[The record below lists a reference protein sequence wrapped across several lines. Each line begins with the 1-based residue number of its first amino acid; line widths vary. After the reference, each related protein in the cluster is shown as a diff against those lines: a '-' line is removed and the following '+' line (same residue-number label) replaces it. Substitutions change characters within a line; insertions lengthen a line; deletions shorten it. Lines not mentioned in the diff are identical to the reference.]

1 MEEEPLKRRLTGLS
15 LFLIAIVGCAA
26 DEQPSATTATQEPG
40 NAMEVVADIEQ
51 RRMQLPRTVIDYDR
65 TLLNPQEQQILAKLV
80 EASRHMDAIFYRQV
94 SEKNPAWLE
103 QLRAG
108 GTSPGLAYFE
118 NMKGPWDRLD
128 EDAPFIAVGAK
139 PAGAGFYPGDL
150 TKEEFEGWIARN
162 PGDKESFQGLFT
174 VIRREGDRLVAIPY
188 STYYREQ
195 LEPAGKLLTEA
206 AALTG
211 NASLRNYLT
220 KLVASFSSNNYFE
233 SDLAWMDLDSDIEVI
248 IGPYEVYEDKLFN
261 YKASFESFITVV
273 DRPETEKLALYS
285 RHMPAME
292 RNLPIP
298 DEHKNPNRGT
308 DSPIRVVQ
316 EVFTAGDARRGVQTA
331 AFNLPNDEKVREAKG
346 SKMVLL
352 KNVMEAKFRQSGQPI
367 AARVLDSSQLNLVS
381 FDAFFNHVLFHELS
395 HGVGPGL
402 ITPPGGGERIDT
414 RLLLKN
420 HYSTIEEAKADVLG
434 LWNLMYAMD
443 EKLLTSFD
451 RQTMYATNV
460 GVMFRSLR
468 FGIDSAHGRANAIQ
482 WNWFREK
489 GGIEPS
495 SDGRFRVDFAKMAE
509 ATRSL
514 ANELLMIEATG
525 DFARADRLVAKYGIS
540 STEMKEVI
548 SRLEDIPVD
557 IEPVFAGAG
566 ETH

>member
-1 MEEEPLKRRLTGLS
+1 M
-15 LFLIAIVGCAA
+15 
-26 DEQPSATTATQEPG
+26 D
-40 NAMEVVADIEQ
+40 VVADIEQ
-51 RRMQLPRTVIDYDR
+51 RRKQLPKTVIDYDR
-65 TLLNPQEQQILAKLV
+65 SLLNPQEQQVLAKLI

-94 SEKNPAWLE
+94 SEKNPGWHE

-108 GTSPGLAYFE
+108 GPSPGLAYFE

-128 EDAPFIAVGAK
+128 EDAPFIAVGPK
-139 PAGAGFYPGDL
+139 PAGAGFYPEDL
-150 TKEEFEGWIARN
+150 TKEELEAWIAAN

-188 STYYREQ
+188 STHYREH

-233 SDLAWMDLDSDIEVI
+233 SDLAWMDLDSGIEVI

-273 DRPETEKLALYS
+273 DKPETEKLALYS
-285 RHMPAME
+285 QHMPAME

-367 AARVLDSSQLNLVS
+367 AARVLDTSQLNLVT

-402 ITPPGGGERIDT
+402 ITPPGGGARIDT

-443 EKLLTSFD
+443 EKLMTAFD
-451 RQTMYATNV
+451 RQTMFATNA

-468 FGIDSAHGRANAIQ
+468 FGIDSAHGKGNAIQ

-489 GGIEPS
+489 GGIVPS
-495 SDGRFRVDFAKMAE
+495 SDGRFRVDFAEMEE

-525 DFARADRLVAKYGIS
+525 DFARAGRLVSKYGIAS
-540 STEMKEVI
+540 AEMKEVI

-566 ETH
+566 ETP

>member
-1 MEEEPLKRRLTGLS
+1 MKVRL
-15 LFLIAIVGCAA
+15 AITIILLMSILGCRAA
-26 DEQPSATTATQEPG
+26 EQPEATTATQETQG
-40 NAMEVVADIEQ
+40 ALEVVPDIEQ
-51 RRMQLPRTVIDYDR
+51 RRSQLPRTVIDYDR
-65 TLLNPQEQQILAKLV
+65 NLLDSREQQALAKLI
-80 EASRHMDAIFYRQV
+80 EASRYMDAIFYRQV
-94 SEKNPAWLE
+94 SERNPAWHE
-103 QLRAG
+103 QLLAAG
-108 GTSPGLAYFE
+108 SSPALAYFE
-118 NMKGPWDRLD
+118 NMKGPWDRLK
-128 EDAPFIAVGAK
+128 ENEPFLSVGPK
-139 PAGAGFYPGDL
+139 PAGAGFYPEDL
-150 TKEEFEGWIARN
+150 TKEELEAWIAAN

-188 STYYREQ
+188 STYYKEH
-195 LEPAGKLLTEA
+195 LDPAGKLLTEA

-220 KLVASFSSNNYFE
+220 KLVASFSSNDYFE
-233 SDLAWMDLDSDIEVI
+233 SDLAWMDLDSDLEVI
-248 IGPYEVYEDKLFN
+248 IGPYEVYEDNLFN

-273 DRPETEKLALYS
+273 DKPETEKLALYS
-285 RHMPAME
+285 SHMPAME

-367 AARVLDSSQLNLVS
+367 AARVLDSSQIDLVT

-402 ITPPGGGERIDT
+402 ITAPDGKRVET
-414 RLLLKN
+414 RLLLQN
-420 HYSTIEEAKADVLG
+420 LYSTIEEAKADVLS

-443 EKLLTSFD
+443 EGLVTAFD
-451 RQTMYATNV
+451 RETMFATNA
-460 GVMFRSLR
+460 GVMYRSLR
-468 FGIDSAHGRANAIQ
+468 FGIDSAHGRGNAIQ

-489 GGIEPS
+489 GGIVPAG
-495 SDGRFRVDFAKMAE
+495 DGRFRVDFARMEE

-525 DFARADRLVAKYGIS
+525 DFARAERLVNKYGIAS
-540 STEMKEVI
+540 PEMKEVI
-548 SRLEDIPVD
+548 ARLEDIPVD

-566 ETH
+566 ETP